1 MTDAALSHVLDR
13 DIFIRAPQATVF
25 SFFTDSARWASWW
38 GAGSTIEPVV
48 GGTMYIR
55 HPNGIEAGGRI
66 LAIDPPDQVVFSYG
80 FASGVP
86 MPVGASTVT
95 IRCVEENGGTRVLL
109 HHAFAERTVRD
120 EHVQGWR
127 FQLSLFA
134 NAVSGLVNAGATDKI
149 DSWFSAWAEP
159 DPATREAVLGAVAA
173 ASVIFARGEIGR
185 IDEASARLRQKD
197 ARQMCLSRP
206 RRALQPQHRIRP
218 GRPAHHERMRV
229 DIAGADEEILR
240 LHAWRERQVESE
252 LTRPG
257 LIWRAHRSPA
267 SITRRSLAPA
277 RGAPRHRAGLR
288 DSATAR
294 SARARR

>member
-55 HPNGIEAGGRI
+55 HPNGIEAGGRV

-80 FASGVP
+80 FTSGVP

-109 HHAFAERTVRD
+109 HHAFAERPVRD

-134 NAVSGLVNAGATDKI
+134 NAVSGLVNAGAADTI
-149 DSWFSAWAEP
+149 DAWFSAWAEP
-159 DPATREAVLGAVAA
+159 DPSAREAVLGAVAA
-173 ASVIFARGEIGR
+173 ASVTFRDQYSCLAGMADLLPHVAAAQHFMPGVRVTRDGEVRHCQGMVLANWIATAADGQPRGRGTNVFEMAADGR
-185 IDEASARLRQKD
+185 I
-197 ARQMCLSRP
+197 
-206 RRALQPQHRIRP
+206 
-218 GRPAHHERMRV
+218 ERV
-229 DIAGADEEILR
+229 TGF
-240 LHAWRERQVESE
+240 W
-252 LTRPG
+252 G
-257 LIWRAHRSPA
+257 
-267 SITRRSLAPA
+267 
-277 RGAPRHRAGLR
+277 
-288 DSATAR
+288 
-294 SARARR
+294 